1 MKNHEPTPRFF
12 KSRLMLACNFAR
24 SSFIFIM
31 RFLEVE
37 LPPNL
42 RFLVHAEALDGDP
55 DGGEGGEEGEVEDV
69 GGGGEGEEEE
79 PEPQDDEDDLV
90 VHVDGEDADR
100 VDDLDARPRP
110 AHPHVAVD
118 QTFWQKLG
126 YKGKRVHEGLHC
138 FVLAVGRGGSWCPL
152 DSRGPRTSTAPPPAR
167 CG

>member
-12 KSRLMLACNFAR
+12 KSRLMLACNFLELLR
-24 SSFIFIM
+24 IPSLQLSS
-31 RFLEVE
+31 E
-37 LPPNL
+37 PPSHYL
-42 RFLVHAEALDGDP
+42 RFLVHPEALDGDP

-118 QTFWQKLG
+118 QTF
-126 YKGKRVHEGLHC
+126 
-138 FVLAVGRGGSWCPL
+138 
-152 DSRGPRTSTAPPPAR
+152 
-167 CG
+167 